1 MDTGKPL
8 SGANEISGDFLDSV
22 SGGKCVLERISK
34 EDAGIILEAQK
45 QTEDKS
51 LMVVVGTNG
60 LFYKVK
66 EV

>member
-1 MDTGKPL
+1 MDIGKPL
-8 SGANEISGDFLDSV
+8 NGENEISDSFLDSV
-22 SGGKCVLERISK
+22 SGGKCVLERISR
-34 EDAGIILEAQK
+34 EDASIILEAQK
-45 QTEDKS
+45 QTGDKS

>member
-1 MDTGKPL
+1 MNTEKHLNGE
-8 SGANEISGDFLDSV
+8 NEISDDFLDSV
-22 SGGKCVLERISK
+22 SGGKCVLERISS
-34 EDAGIILEAQK
+34 EDASIILEAQK
-45 QTEDKS
+45 QTGDKS